1 MIDPTDPLA
10 RTAGIGGSDVP
21 AILGVSP
28 WATPLDVWLEKTQ
41 HPSWRPKEQT
51 EEMRWG
57 NLLEPVMRLAYEQ
70 DTNRRVHSPGQR
82 TYWARSDDPIH
93 RYAHIDGL
101 VEGEGIWEGKFPIRT
116 YGNWKDGV
124 PVYVQAQIQ
133 HYMDITGEP
142 WADVSCLL
150 PGADFKTFRVPSDP
164 ETQANIRAAVRAFW
178 VDNVLARVPPAE
190 LPAKVE
196 YPRHAGDLMI
206 VADEEAESL
215 VTRLALAR
223 VEGTMSEA
231 RQEKLKEQLRKKIGT
246 AAGMQGN
253 GWRIRWKANRDSEK
267 TDWKLVAGV
276 WRRQI
281 EAAVD
286 AFAGPGPEEALR
298 VLTDEPTPDT
308 VIRLYTT
315 ITPGARPF
323 VFEEEKE

>member
-1 MIDPTDPLA
+1 MQIDPTNPDQ
-10 RTAGIGGSDVP
+10 RTAGIGGSDVS

-28 WATPLDVWLEKTQ
+28 WATPTDVWLEKTR
-41 HPSWRPKEQT
+41 HPSWRRKEQT

-70 DTNRRVHSPGQR
+70 DTNRRVHSPGER
-82 TYWARSDDPIH
+82 TYWGKETTLIPW

-124 PVYVQAQIQ
+124 PVYVQAQVQ
-133 HYMDITGEP
+133 WYMDITGEP
-142 WADVSCLL
+142 WCDVSALL
-150 PGADFKTFRVPSDP
+150 PGADFRTYRIDSDP
-164 ETQANIRAAVRAFW
+164 ETQANIRAAAERFWIENVRAG
-178 VDNVLARVPPAE
+178 VPPAE

-206 VADEEAESL
+206 VADDAAEAL

-223 VEGTMSEA
+223 VEGSMSEA
-231 RQEKLKEQLRKKIGT
+231 KQEELKEQLRKMIGN
-246 AAGMQGN
+246 AAGMQGQ

-276 WRRQI
+276 WRREI
-281 EAAVD
+281 EAAI
-286 AFAGPGPEEALR
+286 AAGPEEAYN
-298 VLTDEPTPDT
+298 VLTDSPEPDT

-323 VFEEEKE
+323 VFEEEKPE